1 MLANTES
8 AEHQS
13 DTPILFRRVARA
25 IRLMAAMQLAP
36 ADYRQSLRSPTTR
49 NVLVIFYVSCNAVHT
64 PHLLLASPPL
74 APVAA
79 LCPRGRALS
88 LSLSLSPSL

>member
-1 MLANTES
+1 MLMLANTES

-36 ADYRQSLRSPTTR
+36 ADYRQ
-49 NVLVIFYVSCNAVHT
+49 
-64 PHLLLASPPL
+64 
-74 APVAA
+74 
-79 LCPRGRALS
+79 
-88 LSLSLSPSL
+88 

>member
-1 MLANTES
+1 MLMLANTES

-36 ADYRQSLRSPTTR
+36 ADYRQSLQSPTTR
-49 NVLVIFYVSCNAVHT
+49 NVLVIFYVSCNVVHI
-64 PHLLLASPPL
+64 PHLLFNAMCVLD
-74 APVAA
+74 A
-79 LCPRGRALS
+79 LGVDYDVM
-88 LSLSLSPSL
+88 